1 MPISVQCHL
10 NVFVPQ
16 PFLDN
21 QWFYALVDQICHMA
35 VTDIVHS
42 DWFYTGQCFI
52 FLKTFLQCSRH
63 NQRQT
68 PLIFR
73 KSIMLLCILLYLFL
87 KKIGNINSTDRIFCF
102 WVILNIF
109 SWSGYRSYWYAGD
122 FHSYQNPKNSNARS
136 SRFPNSCPEQNFKYQ
151 IIFTPPAQSRG
162 RIQPYS
168 AFVQNSQLICIRF
181 PIFFTFLHGFS
192 SDCKFS
198 VRD

>member
-63 NQRQT
+63 NREQ

-102 WVILNIF
+102 WSINHISFLDPVI
-109 SWSGYRSYWYAGD
+109 G
-122 FHSYQNPKNSNARS
+122 
-136 SRFPNSCPEQNFKYQ
+136 
-151 IIFTPPAQSRG
+151 
-162 RIQPYS
+162 
-168 AFVQNSQLICIRF
+168 LIDMQEISTHIKIRK
-181 PIFFTFLHGFS
+181 TQ
-192 SDCKFS
+192 C
-198 VRD
+198 